1 MRTRQS
7 NTRHPA
13 GLIPSGRGTNRN
25 PALVAALLETVRGG
39 KPGRRLRRSL
49 SPIMGGRTGA
59 NDRGRP
65 PATLGRRGKRSYSD
79 WSATGRR
86 PATVKAENRARNR
99 QASSS
104 RRKNR

>member
-7 NTRHPA
+7 NTRKPA

-25 PALVAALLETVRGG
+25 PARVDELLEAVRGG

-49 SPIMGGRTGA
+49 SPIMGGREGA
-59 NDRGRP
+59 NDRGRS
-65 PATLGRRGKRSYSD
+65 PATLGRRGARSFSD
-79 WSATGRR
+79 WRATGRR

-99 QASSS
+99 QARRS
-104 RRKNR
+104 RKAGR